1 TGRRAV
7 PESESNPRER
17 TTICGGDRR
26 RGPCAGRRLPE
37 LRPAPCRAPRPLRF
51 RDEPQGRPRPRAGR
65 GAARGH
71 PGVRARAGE
80 GTAALAGGEGDGPVA
95 AADWALRVVRDGLR
109 RVRAM
114 TAGGCRDGALVGLG
128 GAMLGRGPA
137 APVRVWSGS
146 AADTAVPTGA
156 TPAEPRV
163 HEVKSGDTLVKL
175 AERYGVTVA
184 ALVAENGMASASVV
198 IRIGQRLVI
207 PLATP
212 ASAPRV
218 VAQQGGKGA
227 RASVPRAPAH
237 IELGGGFVTIYAP
250 NDRNLVDAG
259 DRVAAGETIAT
270 VGRTGRATTDHLHF
284 EIRRLGLTYNPLY
297 LLPLP
302 PRIARVEETDDNP
315 PDE

>member
-1 TGRRAV
+1 VT
-7 PESESNPRER
+7 S
-17 TTICGGDRR
+17 
-26 RGPCAGRRLPE
+26 
-37 LRPAPCRAPRPLRF
+37 
-51 RDEPQGRPRPRAGR
+51 
-65 GAARGH
+65 
-71 PGVRARAGE
+71 GVR
-80 GTAALAGGEGDGPVA
+80 
-95 AADWALRVVRDGLR
+95 RD
-109 RVRAM
+109 V
-114 TAGGCRDGALVGLG
+114 
-128 GAMLGRGPA
+128 AMLGLGA
-137 APVRVWSGS
+137 AGLVAVWSAS
-146 AADTAVPTGA
+146 AADTAAPAGA

-163 HEVKSGDTLVKL
+163 HEVRSGDTLVKL

-184 ALVAENGMASASVV
+184 AVVVENGMASASVV

-207 PLATP
+207 PPATP
-212 ASAPRV
+212 TSAPRV

-237 IELGGGFVTIYAP
+237 IELGVPDVDEMGVVFVWPVDGAVTSTFGRRRSDWHTGIDITAEPGTPVRAAAPGVVVMSGVEPRYGRVIKVEHDGGFVTIYAH

-284 EIRRLGLTYNPLY
+284 EIRRRGLTYNPLY

>member
-1 TGRRAV
+1 VT
-7 PESESNPRER
+7 S
-17 TTICGGDRR
+17 
-26 RGPCAGRRLPE
+26 
-37 LRPAPCRAPRPLRF
+37 
-51 RDEPQGRPRPRAGR
+51 
-65 GAARGH
+65 
-71 PGVRARAGE
+71 GVR
-80 GTAALAGGEGDGPVA
+80 
-95 AADWALRVVRDGLR
+95 RD
-109 RVRAM
+109 V
-114 TAGGCRDGALVGLG
+114 
-128 GAMLGRGPA
+128 AMLGLGA
-137 APVRVWSGS
+137 AGLVAAWSAS
-146 AADTAVPTGA
+146 AADTGAPAEA

-163 HEVKSGDTLVKL
+163 HVVRSGDTLVKL
-175 AERYGVTVA
+175 AERYGVAVA

-218 VAQQGGKGA
+218 VARQGSKGA

-237 IELGGGFVTIYAP
+237 IELGVPDVDELGVVFVWPVEGPVTSTFGRRRSGWHTGIDIRAEPGTPVQAAAPGVVVMSGVEPRYGRVIKVEHDGGFVTIYAH

-284 EIRRLGLTYNPLY
+284 EIRRKGLTYNPLY